1 MTCHRDILLSCFHQ
15 ALEAVNGERVV
26 QRQLEIDK
34 PAGPVHVVAIG
45 KAAAAMA
52 RGAWTGLGGRLARA
66 LVITRHGHGDEALAR
81 DGRFSCLEADHP
93 LPGEASLA
101 AGTRLLEFI
110 AATPNDA
117 SLLFL
122 ISGGTSSLVE
132 VLPEG
137 MTLANLQRLNGW
149 LLGSG
154 LDIQAMN
161 RVRSAVSRIKAGRL
175 RGYLGQRSA
184 QVWLI
189 SDVPGNDPAVIGSG
203 LLTPTRESL
212 PLPTLPAGLSETV
225 HRAMAA
231 HATLSRSTP
240 SVPARVLAT
249 LEDACR
255 AAGDAARQRHCPV
268 TIHGEFLKGE
278 AAERGAALAHWLT
291 HEGRATPGVHV
302 WGGETT
308 VTLPENS
315 GQGGR
320 NQHLALAAAR
330 VLSGCPDV
338 TLLAAGT
345 DGSDG
350 VTSATGALVDGGTWE
365 RIRAQGLDPDQAL
378 STANAHPCLQASGDL
393 LETGPTGTNVMD
405 LVIAHIS

>member
-52 RGAWTGLGGRLARA
+52 RGAWTVLGGRLARA

-132 VLPEG
+132 VLPKG
-137 MTLANLQRLNGW
+137 MTLADLQRLNGW
-149 LLGSG
+149 LLGAG
-154 LDIQAMN
+154 LDIRAMN
-161 RVRSAVSRIKAGRL
+161 RVRSAVSCIKAGRL
-175 RGYLGQRSA
+175 RGHLGQRSA

-203 LLTPTRESL
+203 LLTPTRESS
-212 PLPTLPAGLSETV
+212 PLPTLPAGLSERV

-231 HATLSRSTP
+231 RAAHSRAGP
-240 SVPARVLAT
+240 RVPARVLAT

-255 AAGDAARQRHCPV
+255 AAGAAARQLGCSATV
-268 TIHGEFLKGE
+268 HGDFLKGE
-278 AAERGAALAHWLT
+278 AAERGAALARWLM
-291 HEGRATPGVHV
+291 HEGRAAPGVHV

-308 VTLPENS
+308 VTLPDHP

-350 VTSATGALVDGGTWE
+350 VTTATGAMVDGGTWE
-365 RIRAQGLDPDQAL
+365 RICAQGLDPDQAL

-405 LVIAHIS
+405 LVIVHIS

>member
-1 MTCHRDILLSCFHQ
+1 MNPHRDVLLHCFRE
-15 ALEAVNGERVV
+15 ALEAVNGEEVV
-26 QRQLEIDK
+26 RRQLVINK
-34 PAGPVHVVAIG
+34 PKGVVHAVAIG

-52 RGAWTGLGGRLARA
+52 QGARAGLGGKLKRA
-66 LVITRHGHGDEALAR
+66 LVITRHGHGDEAPSR
-81 DGRFSCLEADHP
+81 DGRFLCLESDHP

-101 AGTRLLEFI
+101 AGGRLLAFI
-110 AATPNDA
+110 EETPPDA
-117 SLLFL
+117 CLLFL

-132 VLPEG
+132 ALPEG
-137 MTLANLQRLNGW
+137 MTLADLQRLNGW

-161 RVRSAVSRIKAGRL
+161 RVRSGFSRIKAGRL
-175 RGYLGQRSA
+175 REYLGPRPA
-184 QVWLI
+184 EVWLI

-203 LLTPTRESL
+203 LLTPPREPS
-212 PLPTLPAGLSETV
+212 PLPTLPAGLSEMV

-231 HATLSRSTP
+231 HATPSPSAP

-268 TIHGEFLKGE
+268 TVHGEFLKGE
-278 AAERGAALAHWLT
+278 AAERGAALAHWLM

-308 VTLPENS
+308 VTLPENP

-330 VLSGCPDV
+330 VLSGCPYV

-365 RIRAQGLDPDQAL
+365 RIRAHGLDPDQAL

-393 LETGPTGTNVMD
+393 METGPTGTNVMD

>member
-1 MTCHRDILLSCFHQ
+1 MNPHRDILLHCFHQ
-15 ALEAVNGERVV
+15 ALEAVNGEQVV
-26 QRQLEIDK
+26 RRQLAIKK
-34 PAGPVHVVAIG
+34 PEGAVHAVAIG

-52 RGAWTGLGGRLARA
+52 QGARTGLGGQLKRA
-66 LVITRHGHGDEALAR
+66 LMITRHGHGDEALAH
-81 DGRFSCLEADHP
+81 DGRFLCLESDHP

-101 AGTRLLEFI
+101 AGAQLLEFI
-110 AATPNDA
+110 SATPPGDT
-117 SLLFL
+117 LLFL

-137 MTLANLQRLNGW
+137 MTLADLQRINGW

-161 RVRSAVSRIKAGRL
+161 RVRGAVSCIKSGRL
-175 RGYLGQRSA
+175 RGYLGQRPA
-184 QVWLI
+184 EVWLI

-203 LLTPTRESL
+203 LLSPPRDSHPPPVL
-212 PLPTLPAGLSETV
+212 PSGLSGIIQ
-225 HRAMAA
+225 RAMDAQA
-231 HATLSRSTP
+231 GGWAQGRK
-240 SVPARVLAT
+240 VPVRVLAT

-255 AAGDAARQRHCPV
+255 AAGDAARSLRCPV
-268 TIHGEFLKGE
+268 TLHGEFLQGE
-278 AAERGAALAHWLT
+278 AAERGAALAHWLRQ
-291 HEGRATPGVHV
+291 EGRAPGVHV

-308 VTLPENS
+308 VTLPENP

-330 VLSGCPDV
+330 VLSGCPNV

-350 VTSATGALVDGGTWE
+350 VTLATGALVDGGTWD

-378 STANAHPCLQASGDL
+378 ATANAHPCLQASGDL
-393 LETGPTGTNVMD
+393 LTTGPTGTNVMD